1 VRRLALSLLL
11 GVAAAGLAGAQG
23 AYEAQPVLKAAD
35 LAPAS
40 VLKGPG
46 FTVDA
51 KVPTPHFLGQ
61 FTLRSTA
68 HGKFDV
74 HGRDLL
80 PVRVAELGALDQLAG
95 MSKSEEFLKA
105 AGNAAARPVRAV
117 VEIASSPIES
127 AKAAP
132 AAFGRFFERMELG
145 AKSVAGAA
153 SAPDKSSEEKAAET
167 TKRVGSIG
175 IDVLGFEQERRGLAK
190 RLNVDPYTT
199 NPVLSEK
206 LTDIAWVAFSGRF
219 GVGAATAVIVPFSS
233 VLTLTSATRDII
245 WDTPPGDLILQNQK
259 RFAVT
264 GASEEQVRALMTNKW
279 YSLSVLTHLAVSL
292 EALGSIPGREQIV
305 VFAARAENEDVARI
319 VAGAVAMLATYHGKG
334 QRLTRVAAP
343 GPIVG
348 HGRGVIVPAPLDY
361 VAWTERVAR
370 LSKRKD
376 LAGTPR
382 VVWIPGTFSPRAKK
396 ELAAA
401 GWALHEGATPLAR

>member
-1 VRRLALSLLL
+1 
-11 GVAAAGLAGAQG
+11 
-23 AYEAQPVLKAAD
+23 
-35 LAPAS
+35 
-40 VLKGPG
+40 
-46 FTVDA
+46 
-51 KVPTPHFLGQ
+51 
-61 FTLRSTA
+61 
-68 HGKFDV
+68 
-74 HGRDLL
+74 
-80 PVRVAELGALDQLAG
+80 VAELGALDQLAG